1 MVHLT
6 QGCTRLLDCISRD
19 DRTGMNYLYGMG
31 YVTSLVGEKKF
42 RLIIVLTWVDLF
54 PCLLT
59 VHVIIHELSL
69 IGGKGN

>member
-31 YVTSLVGEKKF
+31 YVTSLVGEKKIQVNNCF
-42 RLIIVLTWVDLF
+42 NLGRFIS
-54 PCLLT
+54 
-59 VHVIIHELSL
+59 LSP
-69 IGGKGN
+69 NCTCNYS